1 MNGKLLEKDLKK
13 YNQIKTDLLKM
24 SKCIECCEQ
33 ENERVMYQ
41 NVTMEYSKEL
51 KQLQKALE
59 ATYGV
64 KLCSCYKVEG

>member
-1 MNGKLLEKDLKK
+1 MPQLLEKDLKK

-33 ENERVMYQ
+33 DNEKAMYQ
-41 NVTMEYSKEL
+41 NVTIEYSKEL
-51 KQLQKALE
+51 KQLQKSLE

-64 KLCSCYKVEG
+64 KLCSCCKVEG